1 MNDSKWMSEGLA
13 KLGLV
18 QWPKMPPP
26 SSACLRYRLN
36 QLLRYISTCLARSGP
51 QRCQMANG
59 SSDQLSEEIRGKMQ
73 KFTFVIFT
81 SDILTYKTQKQMIEI
96 FEFGLINILENL
108 WKQITD
114 DLDI

>member
-1 MNDSKWMSEGLA
+1 
-13 KLGLV
+13 
-18 QWPKMPPP
+18 
-26 SSACLRYRLN
+26 
-36 QLLRYISTCLARSGP
+36 
-51 QRCQMANG
+51 
-59 SSDQLSEEIRGKMQ
+59 MQ